1 MKLTAVLNN
10 LILILFCAVMVTVG
24 WSRYHSPLH
33 IQDGLEEARSPRLLP
48 QGAPD
53 REPVF
58 PTRQQRRHLQRP
70 SREPPHAKQ
79 MAMRTR

>member
-1 MKLTAVLNN
+1 MDLKVVLIFN
-10 LILILFCAVMVTVG
+10 LFCTVMVTVG

-48 QGAPD
+48 EGAPD

-58 PTRQQRRHLQRP
+58 PTRQQRRHLPRP